1 MTDLTT
7 DYLGLRLRT
16 PIVASSSP
24 LTGNIDSVRA
34 LADAGVSAIVLP
46 SLFEDEV
53 THEETQLNA
62 ALELGAGI
70 NAEAADYFPD
80 EIWAEYEDPV
90 QRYLFHLEEVRAAV
104 DVPVVASLN
113 AVHPGAWIAMAKQL
127 EEAGA
132 SALELNLY
140 HVATDHRRGAVEVED
155 DDAAMVAAVCSS
167 VSIPVAV
174 KMSPYYSSLANVAG
188 RFVEA
193 GAAGLVCFN
202 RFYQP
207 DVDVDTRQVAPRL
220 ELSSPWELRLP
231 LSWIAVLR
239 PLLPTTSLA
248 ATTGIASGRDA
259 AKALLVGADVT
270 MMTAAM
276 LRYGPGH
283 VAVVERELQE
293 WATAHEY
300 DSVAQLRGSVSRA
313 NTENPEAFERA
324 NYYRILHSFTAE
336 L

>member
-7 DYLGLRLRT
+7 TYLGMTLRT
-16 PIVASSSP
+16 PLVASSSP
-24 LTGNIDSVRA
+24 LTGNIDTVRA

-53 THEETQLNA
+53 IHEETQLNA
-62 ALELGAGI
+62 AMELGAGV

-104 DVPVVASLN
+104 DVPVIASLN
-113 AVHPGAWIAMAKQL
+113 AVHPGSWISLATQL
-127 EEAGA
+127 EASGA

-140 HVATDHRRGAVEVED
+140 HVATDHRRSATDVED
-155 DDAAMVAAVCSS
+155 ADAAMVAAVCDA
-167 VSIPVAV
+167 VHIPVAV

-188 RFVEA
+188 QFVQA

-207 DVDVDTRQVAPRL
+207 DIDVDTRQVAPRL
-220 ELSSPWELRLP
+220 ELSQPWELRLP
-231 LSWIAVLR
+231 LSWIAMLR
-239 PLLPTTSLA
+239 PLLPSTSLA
-248 ATTGIASGRDA
+248 ATTGISSGRDA

-276 LRYGPGH
+276 LRHGPGH
-283 VAVVERELQE
+283 VAVVEGQLQA
-293 WATAHEY
+293 WATEHEY
-300 DSVAQLRGSVSRA
+300 DSVAQLRGSVSHA

-324 NYYRILHSFTAE
+324 NYYKILHSFTADA
-336 L
+336 